1 MAVYTL
7 VTDDGFVRANTLFM
21 YAPSSLAVGNGWID
35 PIGASKVSIAANLLA
50 VAGTSGGLTTSHIVR
65 PFTEWTRDG
74 ACVVDQPGYT
84 QAAPSYTGFG
94 AALAFTGEAVIDRN
108 GYYAT
113 WQTSGT
119 TGILQIWR
127 CSAGTSTAIASSSP
141 ATGPVTTNGFV
152 IVATKNTV
160 AAGQNI
166 LTVALY
172 TGAAG
177 TNPFSGD
184 PNAPGTPIFAALSFT
199 DTTPGLFNQGSG
211 GFGATYQGAT
221 VGTGLSRIRTYTVLN
236 TLRAVPNTPLY
247 INSTVTITL
256 TGGGA
261 AAWVTTPP
269 TFTAVHKTTPNG
281 SAVGFSITSQNI
293 TAQQAATI
301 TVNTGSFVGSI
312 TITDPT
318 VASSTYVLYVSKPI
332 ERWCV
337 VGDSISYQPYGATL
351 LNSFKIQ
358 SPYWVAKSLMM
369 SPTYG
374 KEPIVN
380 ATGVVGSTTTTW
392 LSAGTA
398 FAANMPAIVA
408 ENPNRIYI
416 MLGANDATGSI
427 SQATYLSNM
436 TSIINYLI
444 ANTTSLIHIIGPL
457 PRFDASGPTATTFIN
472 QYNDPVT
479 GIVTLPSINP
489 ARVFHDNATSQ
500 AIFTSFAGRPE
511 LFSGNGTVDGL
522 HPGDL
527 GMLLLG
533 QGIATSI
540 LAVTNPA
547 PTGATGTRFIRR
559 F

>member
-1 MAVYTL
+1 
-7 VTDDGFVRANTLFM
+7 
-21 YAPSSLAVGNGWID
+21 
-35 PIGASKVSIAANLLA
+35 
-50 VAGTSGGLTTSHIVR
+50 
-65 PFTEWTRDG
+65 
-74 ACVVDQPGYT
+74 
-84 QAAPSYTGFG
+84 
-94 AALAFTGEAVIDRN
+94 
-108 GYYAT
+108 
-113 WQTSGT
+113 
-119 TGILQIWR
+119 
-127 CSAGTSTAIASSSP
+127 
-141 ATGPVTTNGFV
+141 VTTNGFV

-337 VGDSISYQPYGATL
+337 VGDSIAYQPYGATL
-351 LNSFKIQ
+351 LNSFKMQ

-380 ATGVVGSTTTTW
+380 ATGYTGSTTTTW
-392 LSAGTA
+392 LSGGSA
-398 FAANMPAIVA
+398 FVANMPAIVS

-436 TSIINYLI
+436 TTIINYLI

-457 PRFDASGPTATTFIN
+457 PRFDATGAAATTFIN

-479 GIVTLPSINP
+479 GIVTLPAINS

-511 LFSGNGTVDGL
+511 LFSGGGTVDGL

-540 LAVTNPA
+540 LAITNPVTNSTSTFTA
-547 PTGATGTRFIRR
+547 TGARFIRR